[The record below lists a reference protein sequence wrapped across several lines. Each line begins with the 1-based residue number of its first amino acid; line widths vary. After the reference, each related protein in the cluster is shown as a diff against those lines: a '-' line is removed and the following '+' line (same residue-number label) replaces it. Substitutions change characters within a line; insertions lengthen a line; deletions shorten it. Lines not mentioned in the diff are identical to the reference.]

1 MTKKIQF
8 SVLVLFV
15 LIMFAGISAIGQTV
29 NMNRWV
35 ELTVSPGTL
44 VKLELSG
51 FTDTTSVKVVS
62 GTYDT
67 TVVVGTYSGFINFN
81 TQSNTMR
88 VYGDLRGF
96 YCSNNEYKI
105 SGLNA
110 SHNTVLEELNCY
122 YNDIQSLNINGCVA
136 LEHLQCNFN
145 EFTSLDLSGCVAL
158 RSLDCHY
165 NNITSINISNCVNL
179 ANIDCSGNRL
189 TACGLDSLFHQL
201 PRKSVDN
208 RGSIVIRNGSSFDN
222 DGAFTCCDTIA
233 TNHNWSV
240 WNWGNPV
247 VNSNYACPYFT
258 IDIEEIKAEEIAVK
272 VYPNPV
278 SNSLNI
284 ETDGKV
290 YDIILYDILGKE
302 VLRTK
307 KTNDIDV
314 SNLNNGVYILKLITE
329 TAIGEYKIVKE

>member
-1 MTKKIQF
+1 MRKF
-8 SVLVLFV
+8 S
-15 LIMFAGISAIGQTV
+15 
-29 NMNRWV
+29 
-35 ELTVSPGTL
+35 
-44 VKLELSG
+44 
-51 FTDTTSVKVVS
+51 
-62 GTYDT
+62 
-67 TVVVGTYSGFINFN
+67 
-81 TQSNTMR
+81 
-88 VYGDLRGF
+88 
-96 YCSNNEYKI
+96 
-105 SGLNA
+105 
-110 SHNTVLEELNCY
+110 
-122 YNDIQSLNINGCVA
+122 
-136 LEHLQCNFN
+136 
-145 EFTSLDLSGCVAL
+145 
-158 RSLDCHY
+158 
-165 NNITSINISNCVNL
+165 
-179 ANIDCSGNRL
+179 NIDCSGNRL